1 MLYIQE
7 WREGIRVAG
16 IYLCKS
22 KTSAVTKNGKAYEN
36 VTLMDRTGTVDGKI
50 WDPDDA
56 GIDDF
61 EALDYVDIVGDIS
74 RFNGALQI
82 SLKRVRRAGEGEY
95 DSADYLPTTDYD
107 TEKMFQTLLD
117 FMDKVQNPY
126 LSALLKKFFVE
137 DEALVRRFK
146 TASAAK
152 TLHHAFVGGLLQH
165 TLYVTNLCFFMTKYY
180 PVLNRDLLL
189 TAAIC
194 HDIGKT
200 TEISP
205 FPQNDYTDDGQL
217 LGHIMIGAEMIHDA
231 ASQIEGFPAEL
242 ETDLKHCILAHH
254 GEFEYGSPK
263 KPALAEALALNLA
276 DNADARLE
284 MITEFFKAN
293 AQKPAGEWLG
303 FNRALDSNIRR
314 TGNIDELKGRGC

>member
-16 IYLCKS
+16 IYLCKT
-22 KTSAVTKNGKAYEN
+22 KNAAVTKNGKAYEN
-36 VTLMDRTGTVDGKI
+36 VTLMDRTGMVDGKI

-74 RFNGALQI
+74 RFNGSLQV
-82 SLKRVRRAGEGEY
+82 SLKRVRKARSGEY
-95 DSADYLPTTDYD
+95 DPADYLPTTDYD
-107 TEKMFQTLLD
+107 TEKMYQTLLD
-117 FMDKVQNPY
+117 FIGKVENPY
-126 LSALLKKFFVE
+126 LSALLKRYFVE
-137 DEALVRRFK
+137 DEEFVSRFK
-146 TASAAK
+146 VASAAK

-165 TLYVTNLCFFMTKYY
+165 TLYVVNLCFFMTKYY

-194 HDIGKT
+194 HDIGKI
-200 TEISP
+200 TELSR

-231 ASQIEGFPAEL
+231 ASEIEGFPAEL
-242 ETDLKHCILAHH
+242 ERDLKHCILAHH

-276 DNADARLE
+276 DNADSRLE

-303 FNRALDSNIRR
+303 FHKALDSNIRR
-314 TGNIDELKGRGC
+314 TGNLDDLS

>member
-95 DSADYLPTTDYD
+95 DPADYLPTTDYD

-137 DEALVRRFK
+137 DKALVRRFK

-314 TGNIDELKGRGC
+314 TGNIDELK

>member
-16 IYLCKS
+16 VYLCKT
-22 KTSAVTKNGKAYEN
+22 KSAATTKNGKSYEN

-50 WDPDDA
+50 WEPDDP

-61 EALDYVDIVGDIS
+61 DALDYVDVVGDIT
-74 RFNGALQI
+74 RYNGALQV
-82 SLKRVRRAGEGEY
+82 SLKRVRKAAEGEY
-95 DSADYLPTTDYD
+95 DPSDYVPTTEYD
-107 TEKMFQTLLD
+107 IEKMYRTLLD
-117 FMDKVQNPY
+117 FIDKVQNPY
-126 LSALLKKFFVE
+126 LSALLKSFFVE
-137 DEALVRRFK
+137 DEEFVRRFK
-146 TASAAK
+146 AASAAK

-200 TEISP
+200 TELSK

-231 ASQIEGFPAEL
+231 AAHIDGFPPKL
-242 ETDLKHCILAHH
+242 ESDLKHCILAHH
-254 GEFEYGSPK
+254 GEYEYGSPK

-276 DNADARLE
+276 DNADAKLE
-284 MITEFFKAN
+284 SMTELLKAN
-293 AQKPAGEWLG
+293 AQKHPDEWFG
-303 FNRALDSNIRR
+303 FNKIFESNIRK
-314 TGNIDELKGRGC
+314 TGDINAL

>member
-314 TGNIDELKGRGC
+314 TGNIDELK

>member
-95 DSADYLPTTDYD
+95 DPADYLPTTDYD

-117 FMDKVQNPY
+117 FIDKVQNPY

-314 TGNIDELKGRGC
+314 TGNIDELK

>member
-16 IYLCKS
+16 VYLCK
-22 KTSAVTKNGKAYEN
+22 TRNAAVTRNGKAYEN
-36 VTLMDRTGTVDGKI
+36 VTLMDRTGSVDGKI
-50 WDPDDA
+50 WDPDDP

-61 EALDYVDIVGDIS
+61 EALDYVEIVGDIS
-74 RFNGALQI
+74 RFNGALQV
-82 SLKRVRRAGEGEY
+82 SLKRVRKAREGEY
-95 DSADYLPTTDYD
+95 DPADYVPTTEYD
-107 TEKMFQTLLD
+107 TDKMFQTLLD
-117 FMDKVQNPY
+117 FVSKVQNPY
-126 LSALLKKFFVE
+126 LAALLKGFFID
-137 DEALVRRFK
+137 DEAFAARFK

-180 PVLNRDLLL
+180 QVLNRDLLL

-194 HDIGKT
+194 HDIGKV
-200 TEISP
+200 TELSR

-217 LGHIMIGAEMIHDA
+217 LGHIMNGAEMIHDA
-231 ASQIEGFPAEL
+231 AANIDGFPAEL

-293 AQKPAGEWLG
+293 AQKPDSEWLG
-303 FNRALDSNIRR
+303 FHRVLDSNIRR
-314 TGNIDELKGRGC
+314 TGSLEDLS